1 MFQTFY
7 WNELTV
13 QFSFS
18 QSYYV
23 QGTVLLMLFPVIL
36 SNTNV
41 EFSSLK
47 NEIKVAIG
55 HKPTMQRGITEIT
68 KQKSHLPFQL
78 PM

>member
-1 MFQTFY
+1 MFQTSN
-7 WNELTV
+7 WNETIV

-23 QGTVLLMLFPVIL
+23 CGTVLLMLFPIKL
-36 SNTNV
+36 RNINV

-47 NEIKVAIG
+47 NEIKGAIG
-55 HKPTMQRGITEIT
+55 HKPTIQRGITEST